1 MKMRLIILRLNPRN
15 KKINRQER
23 QERQERKGI

>member
-1 MKMRLIILRLNPRN
+1 MKMRLIILGLSPRN

-23 QERQERKGI
+23 QERQEIRD